1 MYAYRQRT
9 GTDGETAAVGYLMG
23 HGWKVLARNIQL
35 GGVEVDILGVDP
47 GPPSTLVVVE
57 VRSVRSDRYGPPE
70 AKIDRAKVARLYRAL
85 AAARSTD
92 GLLPDAY
99 PPSVRV
105 DLMVVDLRRGR
116 EEFRHLQA
124 LEPV

>member
-1 MYAYRQRT
+1 MYSYRQIR
-9 GTDGETAAVGYLMG
+9 GTEGETAAVGYLMG
-23 HGWKVLARNIQL
+23 NGWRVIARNIEL

-57 VRSVRSDRYGPPE
+57 VRSVRSDKYGPPE
-70 AKIDRAKVARLYRAL
+70 EKVDRAKVARLYRAL
-85 AAARSTD
+85 SAVRNGDLLATD
-92 GLLPDAY
+92 SY

-105 DLMVVDLRRGR
+105 DLVVVDLRKGR

-124 LEPV
+124 LEPA

>member
-9 GTDGETAAVGYLMG
+9 GTEGETAAVGYLMG
-23 HGWKVLARNIQL
+23 NGWRVVARNIHL

-57 VRSVRSDRYGPPE
+57 VRSVRSDKYGPPE
-70 AKIDRAKVARLYRAL
+70 DKIDRAKVARLYRAL
-85 AAARSTD
+85 SAVRNSD
-92 GLLPDAY
+92 GLVTDAY

-105 DLMVVDLRRGR
+105 DLVVVDLRHGR
-116 EEFRHLQA
+116 EEVRHLRA
-124 LEPV
+124 LEPA

>member
-1 MYAYRQRT
+1 
-9 GTDGETAAVGYLMG
+9 MG
-23 HGWKVLARNIQL
+23 HGWRVLARNIQL

-57 VRSVRSDRYGPPE
+57 VRSVRSDRFGPPE
-70 AKIDRAKVARLYRAL
+70 AKVDRAKVARLYRAL
-85 AAARSTD
+85 AAVRSTD
-92 GLLPDAY
+92 GLVPDAY

-124 LEPV
+124 LEPA